1 MPYEELEH
9 TADVRVRIRADTL
22 GDLFSDAASAMFRI
36 MFGDCRDT
44 GIVRTISVESSDL
57 ESLLAD
63 FLSEL
68 LFVSNVENLVFC
80 SFSVT
85 IEGMRISADASGEP
99 FDGSRHAGD
108 EIKGISYSG
117 LRIYKENERHVLDVI
132 FDV

>member
-22 GDLFSDAASAMFRI
+22 DDLFSDAAAAMFRI

-44 GIVRTISVESSDL
+44 GIVRMIAVESSDR
-57 ESLLAD
+57 EALLAD

-68 LFVSNVENLVFC
+68 LFVSSVDNLVFC

-85 IEGMRISADASGEP
+85 IEGTRLSARASGEP
-99 FDGSRHAGD
+99 FDQSRHAGD

-117 LRIYKENERHVLDVI
+117 LRIYKENDRHVLDVI